1 MRRALLFCSLLL
13 TACGDEYCTVTEGT
27 GLFELFATE
36 GCFVSDAN
44 IDPKN
49 GVTIELFHKGNT
61 VLVDGLDDVNV
72 SLPGL
77 QYVGRRGSCF
87 LSDVDG
93 SGRTLDGHCDYVV
106 RDFTKVSETESTWTV
121 ELLDVYAEAY
131 GNKGTLKGVFK
142 AQSSDQG
149 FGP

>member
-1 MRRALLFCSLLL
+1 MKRAVLLL
-13 TACGDEYCTVTEGT
+13 TLAFAGCDSDCAVTEAT
-27 GLFELFATE
+27 GLFQLFGTE
-36 GCFVSDAN
+36 SCFVSDAN
-44 IDPKN
+44 IDPAS
-49 GVTIELFHKGNT
+49 GVTLELYHGGNT

-72 SLPGL
+72 SMPGL

-87 LSDVDG
+87 LADVDG
-93 SGRTLDGHCDYVV
+93 DGNTLAGHCDYVV

-142 AQSSDQG
+142 AQSFDQG

>member
-1 MRRALLFCSLLL
+1 MKRVVFLCSLLL
-13 TACGDEYCTVTEGT
+13 VGCDEYCTVTEGT
-27 GLFELFATE
+27 GLFELFASE

-44 IDPKN
+44 IDPAK

-61 VLVDGLDDVNV
+61 VLVDGLDDVNIA
-72 SLPGL
+72 LPGL

-87 LSDVDG
+87 VSDVDG
-93 SGRTLDGHCDYVV
+93 TGDTLDGHCDYVV

-121 ELLDVYAEAY
+121 ELLDVYTEAY

-142 AQSSDQG
+142 AQSFDQG
-149 FGP
+149 FGQ